1 MIMTQTASRQKIKTA
16 KQTKQTS
23 VANPE
28 IDNEVSTDITK
39 IPEVKKKKSTSAN
52 PDTPTEPIEKKR
64 NKQKKSKSKLNPP
77 IPRELGMEVI
87 CEQAKFY
94 DALFLVNCAT
104 PAKPSHP
111 ILANV
116 LIIADVETQQIHLTV
131 TDIALTI
138 QASFA
143 AQVLLKGEITVPVQ
157 ILLEIVKHCPNG
169 TISLN
174 SQTQITQFTD
184 DDKQQTKN
192 PQSTDDDK
200 PQTKIC
206 SLCLSDADGKYE
218 IRGISAEEFPPTNI
232 IDATP
237 VSLATTIFK
246 DGLKGVLYA
255 VSTDENKYI
264 LTGVHLQLAQEK
276 LKFIGTDGHRV
287 AITELC
293 THRIGRKTRQQVSC
307 QEVQS
312 QQVPSEE
319 IMQFTLPGRVVREI
333 ARNLNDDVESINLL
347 YDAQS
352 NRLGFAWEDVVLSCQ
367 VVEGIYPDCEQL
379 LTKFSFE
386 KEVILEKAPL
396 VKALERLSVLTD
408 KKEKGIYLQF
418 DGSLQQLRLSIEREF
433 GKGDQVI
440 VANLPIE
447 MMLNIQFNLKYLI
460 EAAKAIPSSSI
471 KMHLQ
476 QSDHPAM
483 LVPDGDRANLEVEM
497 SMRHVLL
504 PLYIPK
510 TS

>member
-1 MIMTQTASRQKIKTA
+1 MTQTASRQKIKTA

-174 SQTQITQFTD
+174 SQTQFTQSSD
-184 DDKQQTKN
+184 DDK
-192 PQSTDDDK
+192 
-200 PQTKIC
+200 QTKIC

-237 VSLATTIFK
+237 MSLATTIFK

-287 AITELC
+287 AITELS
-293 THRIGRKTRQQVSC
+293 THRIGRKTRQQVSS

-333 ARNLNDDVESINLL
+333 ARNLNDDVKSINLL

-352 NRLGFAWEDVVLSCQ
+352 NRLGFAWQDVVISCQ

-440 VANLPIE
+440 VANLPTE

-504 PLYIPK
+504 PLYIPQQ
-510 TS
+510 

>member
-1 MIMTQTASRQKIKTA
+1 MTQTASRQKIKTA

-23 VANPE
+23 VANPV

-87 CEQAKFY
+87 CEQTKFY

-200 PQTKIC
+200 QTKIC
-206 SLCLSDADGKYE
+206 FLCLSDADGKYE

-287 AITELC
+287 AITELS
-293 THRIGRKTRQQVSC
+293 TQRIGRKPRQQ
-307 QEVQS
+307 VQS

-352 NRLGFAWEDVVLSCQ
+352 NRLGFAWQAVILSCQ

-440 VANLPIE
+440 VANLPTE

-460 EAAKAIPSSSI
+460 EAAKAIPSSSV

-483 LVPDGDRANLEVEM
+483 LVPDGDKANLEVEM

>member
-1 MIMTQTASRQKIKTA
+1 MTQTAPKQKVKST
-16 KQTKQTS
+16 KLTKQTP

-28 IDNEVSTDITK
+28 IDNEVSTNITE
-39 IPEVKKKKSTSAN
+39 IPGLKKKKSTSAN
-52 PDTPTEPIEKKR
+52 PNTPTEPIQKKR

-143 AQVLLKGEITVPVQ
+143 AQVLLKGEITVPVE

-169 TISLN
+169 NISLN
-174 SQTQITQFTD
+174 SQTQISQLGD
-184 DDKQQTKN
+184 EQ
-192 PQSTDDDK
+192 
-200 PQTKIC
+200 QTKIC
-206 SLCLSDADGKYE
+206 SLCLSDADGNYE

-287 AITELC
+287 AITELS
-293 THRIGRKTRQQVSC
+293 TQGIGRKPRQQVSC
-307 QEVQS
+307 

-352 NRLGFAWEDVVLSCQ
+352 NRLGFAWEDVILSCQ
-367 VVEGIYPDCEQL
+367 VLEGIYPDCEQL

-440 VANLPIE
+440 VANLPTE

-460 EAAKAIPSSSI
+460 EAAKAIPSSNI

-510 TS
+510 IS

>member
-1 MIMTQTASRQKIKTA
+1 
-16 KQTKQTS
+16 
-23 VANPE
+23 
-28 IDNEVSTDITK
+28 
-39 IPEVKKKKSTSAN
+39 
-52 PDTPTEPIEKKR
+52 
-64 NKQKKSKSKLNPP
+64 
-77 IPRELGMEVI
+77 
-87 CEQAKFY
+87 
-94 DALFLVNCAT
+94 
-104 PAKPSHP
+104 
-111 ILANV
+111 
-116 LIIADVETQQIHLTV
+116 
-131 TDIALTI
+131 
-138 QASFA
+138 
-143 AQVLLKGEITVPVQ
+143 
-157 ILLEIVKHCPNG
+157 
-169 TISLN
+169 
-174 SQTQITQFTD
+174 
-184 DDKQQTKN
+184 
-192 PQSTDDDK
+192 
-200 PQTKIC
+200 
-206 SLCLSDADGKYE
+206 
-218 IRGISAEEFPPTNI
+218 
-232 IDATP
+232 
-237 VSLATTIFK
+237 
-246 DGLKGVLYA
+246 
-255 VSTDENKYI
+255 
-264 LTGVHLQLAQEK
+264 
-276 LKFIGTDGHRV
+276 
-287 AITELC
+287 
-293 THRIGRKTRQQVSC
+293 
-307 QEVQS
+307 
-312 QQVPSEE
+312 
-319 IMQFTLPGRVVREI
+319 VREI